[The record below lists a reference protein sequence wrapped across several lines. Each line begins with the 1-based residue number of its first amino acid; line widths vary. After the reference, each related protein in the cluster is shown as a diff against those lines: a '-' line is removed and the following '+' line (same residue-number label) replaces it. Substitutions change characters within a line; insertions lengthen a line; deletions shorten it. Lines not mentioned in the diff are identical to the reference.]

1 MNSNFK
7 KPLIGTALLA
17 VFLVG
22 LISTRNVDDL
32 SRYNARGAGNGQ
44 PVLKLT
50 WDFSANT
57 TTNTNPLNAGDLKT
71 FIETYDAP
79 SFTYTI
85 DATANTYRGTGTGDA
100 YPDDN
105 WKFSSGS
112 KQGSATISGLPEYGY
127 VKVWAYQWGSDAAKL
142 SINDGT
148 AVSITGNV
156 YSLYEFDVT
165 DTTTFKITAQKRSLI
180 QKIEFWGC

>member
-1 MNSNFK
+1 MKRKLFYYSFIMSLIIGSVLAFNSVGK
-7 KPLIGTALLA
+7 KDY
-17 VFLVG
+17 
-22 LISTRNVDDL
+22 NV
-32 SRYNARGAGNGQ
+32 RAEQPAGAPQ
-44 PVLKLT
+44 LKLT
-50 WDFSANT
+50 WDFSSNT
-57 TTNTNPLNAGDLKT
+57 TTNTSAFTAATLKT

-79 SFTYTI
+79 SFTYTVSE
-85 DATANTYRGTGTGDA
+85 TANTYPGTGTGDS

-112 KQGSATISGLPEYGY
+112 KTGSATISGLPEYGY
-127 VKVWAYQWGSDAAKL
+127 VKVWAYQWASDAAKL

-165 DTTTFKITAQKRSLI
+165 DTTTFKITAEKRSLI

>member
-1 MNSNFK
+1 MK
-7 KPLIGTALLA
+7 KKLLYYSFITSLMIGSLLA
-17 VFLVG
+17 FNSVG
-22 LISTRNVDDL
+22 KKGNNV
-32 SRYNARGAGNGQ
+32 RAEQPGGAPQ
-44 PVLKLT
+44 LKLT
-50 WDFSANT
+50 WDFSAA
-57 TTNTNPLNAGDLKT
+57 TNTSTTPLNADALKT
-71 FIETYDAP
+71 FIETHDAP

-85 DATANTYRGTGTGDA
+85 VATANTYIGTGTGDA

-105 WKFSSGS
+105 WKFSSSS

-156 YSLYEFDVT
+156 YSLYEFDVA